1 MQDNFTWNPKP
12 ASGIVMQWVKANGLS
27 FEVATAGEGK
37 KLALCLHGF
46 PELHYSWRHQ
56 IPLLV
61 EIGYKVWAPNLR
73 GYGGSSRP
81 DGVDSYRL
89 NTLVKDVAA
98 LIDASGAEE
107 VTLIAHDWG
116 AIIAW
121 HFAIKKIRPL
131 TRLVIMNVPHPK
143 CAQREMRHWYQLKK
157 SWYIFFFQLPWLPE
171 KMLGRNRAQP
181 VKEAFSKM
189 AVDKSRFPDSELQ
202 IYADAASRP
211 GALRSMINY
220 YRALLRTKDVREIG
234 DGMVDIPT
242 LMIWG
247 EEDAAI
253 DIRCTDGTEE
263 WVPDLELH
271 RLPGVSHW
279 VQQEAPEKV
288 NAILREW
295 LSA

>member
-1 MQDNFTWNPKP
+1 MPYSFSWNPAP
-12 ASGIVMQWVKANGLS
+12 ASGIAMQWVEANGQKL
-27 FEVATAGEGK
+27 EVATAGEGRN
-37 KLALCLHGF
+37 LALCLHGF

-61 EIGYKVWAPNLR
+61 DMGYRVWAPNLR
-73 GYGGSSRP
+73 GYGGSSKP
-81 DGVDSYRL
+81 EEVDSYRL
-89 NTLVKDVAA
+89 NTLVQDVAA
-98 LIDASGAEE
+98 LIDTSGAEE

-121 HFAIKKIRPL
+121 HFAILKIRPL

-157 SWYIFFFQLPWLPE
+157 SWYIFFFQLPGLPE
-171 KMLGRNRAQP
+171 WLLGRNGAERI
-181 VKEAFSKM
+181 KRAFSRM
-189 AVDKSRFPDSELQ
+189 AVDKSRFPEEDLQ
-202 IYADAASRP
+202 VYANAASRP

-220 YRALLRTKDVREIG
+220 YRALLRTPDVRQIG
-234 DGMVDIPT
+234 DGMVRVPT

-247 EEDAAI
+247 EEDSAI

-263 WVPDLELH
+263 WVPDLKLH
-271 RLPGVSHW
+271 RLPAVSHW
-279 VQQEAPEKV
+279 VQQEAPERV

-295 LSA
+295 LD

>member
-1 MQDNFTWNPKP
+1 MSFSFSWNPAP
-12 ASGIVMQWVKANGLS
+12 ASGIAMQWIEVNGQKL
-27 FEVATAGEGK
+27 EMATAGEGS

-61 EIGYKVWAPNLR
+61 QMGYRVWAPNLR
-73 GYGGSSRP
+73 GYGGSSKP
-81 DGVDSYRL
+81 EGVESYRL
-89 NTLVKDVAA
+89 NTLVQDIAA

-121 HFAIKKIRPL
+121 HFAILKIRPL
-131 TRLVIMNVPHPK
+131 ARLVIMNVPHPK

-157 SWYIFFFQLPWLPE
+157 SWYIFFFQLPGLPE
-171 KMLGRNRAQP
+171 WLLGRNGGERI
-181 VKEAFSKM
+181 KRAFSRM
-189 AVDKSRFPDSELQ
+189 AVDKSRFPEDDLQ
-202 IYADAASRP
+202 VYADAASRP

-220 YRALLRTKDVREIG
+220 YRALLRTPDVRQIG
-234 DGMVDIPT
+234 DGMVHVPT

-247 EEDAAI
+247 EEDSAI
-253 DIRCTDGTEE
+253 DIRCTDGTKE

-279 VQQEAPEKV
+279 VQQEAPESV

-295 LSA
+295 LD